1 MSALPAPG
9 STLGPPSDKFVV
21 GRLVDNDEGPEANM
35 ARLARVG
42 RQQKPT
48 IALWGT
54 ADTDVP
60 FALHTTLLEHIP
72 HCTLH
77 MFEDESHMFFQK
89 AELVPKI
96 AAIIAEFV
104 QG

>member
-1 MSALPAPG
+1 
-9 STLGPPSDKFVV
+9 
-21 GRLVDNDEGPEANM
+21 M

-96 AAIIAEFV
+96 VAIIACPWPIGLAPRFSISEGASLFFFGDFRFFSS
-104 QG
+104 QTLP